1 MVDFSRP
8 KQAETIWLQ
17 IEKYWEHR
25 SHPSGKR
32 FLGSIRISKQCSEK
46 LLDITVQNLGR
57 VRSLTFDS
65 LCERFDAY
73 DAQRYWIRII
83 TLALSEYAYYSEDDF
98 WQGVCAR
105 LNLQNTQGT
114 QNTLRDVV
122 RQGSDLL
129 GLKVTRDKR
138 NGGVRCVSTLCLQSG
153 IPQQNLSHFAQLLE
167 EIARQYDWWDI
178 AHAEPEDL
186 SQLLYEFCQ
195 QNHPQ
200 WGKLRTFLKSSCTD
214 SDEEAEPVSG
224 ELLQGLAVVAQALER
239 QGLEPAVLQD
249 AHQREQLLQNFCLP
263 NTFFLRSWDNL
274 IQVLTPQEKN
284 SNDRRKLVS
293 WRKKPLLLMLDVVDS
308 RDIQLVLP
316 AQMLWQPAW
325 RNCRGTYAQIKEP
338 DWETTLP
345 IDGALEIPELTLR
358 ISDMVQSWVWHL
370 RSHTDESLTEWHCQ
384 GVTQDFPVLIF
395 DAWTGDCLVL
405 PHGLKGKTEIIC
417 FYDRTVQ
424 LRMSD
429 GIELIDSFVP
439 CSISGWRGQQLQL
452 ISEKAQ
458 LTIGSAQSTQVI
470 DWDNS
475 QTNYPQLRG
484 IKLKCKETT
493 YLEVPSIWHPP
504 ISLLDTINIQVEDI
518 KNRKVLTEL
527 NEQISLSLSG
537 WQPIPLSR
545 WISQSGTYVVKLWSG
560 NERWSEKFEFKSNFS
575 LEQSRPISSIQ
586 VYDRT
591 NHPIEIPQQISSI
604 GEFWLKE
611 LTLRNLWTL
620 EEVRFLLSNGQQN
633 YSFIRQANV
642 SGVLSFNLAV
652 LRDTLSES
660 DAYGFRYQRSGEDCH
675 SLIEIPAEEIKH
687 TWTRQGIDLSGLQ
700 PGQSY
705 HFLLW
710 NFLQPD
716 QKAMRINID
725 ESKIAESESN
735 KFQAKLQQLQKKY
748 NSNITANQEI
758 DNNIISISLVD
769 ITHPGIFFVQLQS
782 STQQKILGLWSNIFE
797 RESLILPNDINND
810 YLFNILNN
818 EPVEDFIKLIKQVN
832 FEIERS
838 QISEGMSSLQNG
850 EGYLPY
856 WLDRNL
862 MTQKINSIIS
872 PIILPPPPPPIKP
885 KTYWLKIT
893 TNNTSGIR
901 KEFCKRFSTQLK
913 KTGLERSIKRIIEKK
928 LPEYLLVQIE
938 DHQYLPRLKKILTNL
953 ELDLHTSIELT
964 EWR

>member
-46 LLDITVQNLGR
+46 LLDITVQNLSR

-153 IPQQNLSHFAQLLE
+153 IPQQNLGHFAQLLE

-186 SQLLYEFCQ
+186 SQLLYELCQ

-200 WGKLRTFLKSSCTD
+200 WRKLRRFLESSCTD
-214 SDEEAEPVSG
+214 SEEDAEPVSG
-224 ELLQGLAVVAQALER
+224 ELLQGLAIVAQALER
-239 QGLEPAVLQD
+239 QGLQPAVLQD
-249 AHQREQLLQNFCLP
+249 THQREQLLQNFCLP

-274 IQVLTPQEKN
+274 IKVLTPQEKS

-293 WRKKPLLLMLDVVDS
+293 LRKKPLLLMLDISNSMDV
-308 RDIQLVLP
+308 QLVLS
-316 AQMLWQPAW
+316 AQTLWQPDW
-325 RNCRGTYAQIKEP
+325 RNWRGTYAQIQENG
-338 DWETTLP
+338 WETTLP
-345 IDGALEIPELTLR
+345 RDGALEIPELTLPLCN
-358 ISDMVQSWVWHL
+358 VAQGWVWHL
-370 RSHTDESLTEWHCQ
+370 RSHTGKSLIEWRCQ
-384 GVTQDFPVLIF
+384 GVAQDFPVLIF
-395 DAWTGDCLVL
+395 DAWTGDRLVL

-417 FYDRTVQ
+417 FYDKTIQ

-484 IKLKCKETT
+484 IKLKRKEST
-493 YLEVPSIWHPP
+493 YLEVPSIWYPLITLP
-504 ISLLDTINIQVEDI
+504 KTLNIQIEDI
-518 KNRKVLTEL
+518 ENREVLTES
-527 NEQISLSLSG
+527 NEQVRLSTNSN
-537 WQPIPLSR
+537 WQQITLSR
-545 WISQSGTYVVKLWSG
+545 WIKRSGTYVVKLWSG
-560 NERWSEKFEFKSNFS
+560 SERWSEKFELKSSFS
-575 LEQSRPISSIQ
+575 FEQPRPISSIQ
-586 VYDRT
+586 VCNPT
-591 NHPIEIPQQISSI
+591 NHPVETPRQISSS
-604 GEFWLKE
+604 GEFWLEE
-611 LTLRNLWTL
+611 LALRNLWPL
-620 EEVRFLLSNGQQN
+620 EEVGFLLSNGQEN
-633 YSFIRQANV
+633 YNFVRQANP
-642 SGVLSFNLAV
+642 SGVLSLNLAV
-652 LRDTLSES
+652 LRDVLSES
-660 DAYGFRYQRSGEDCH
+660 DWYRLSYQRLGEERC
-675 SLIEIPAEEIKH
+675 SLLEISTGESVSC
-687 TWTRQGIDLSGLQ
+687 TWTQQAIHLSGLR

-705 HFLLW
+705 TLSLW
-710 NFLQPD
+710 NLLRPEQPSLSFQLENSQEYYIVPLQD
-716 QKAMRINID
+716 LL
-725 ESKIAESESN
+725 SN
-735 KFQAKLQQLQKKY
+735 NL
-748 NSNITANQEI
+748 
-758 DNNIISISLVD
+758 
-769 ITHPGIFFVQLQS
+769 GIFYAELERLMASPQGLGWWTNIQEKKSFILPDDLNEDYCFNSEQVRRGISNLQS
-782 STQQKILGLWSNIFE
+782 C
-797 RESLILPNDINND
+797 
-810 YLFNILNN
+810 
-818 EPVEDFIKLIKQVN
+818 
-832 FEIERS
+832 
-838 QISEGMSSLQNG
+838 
-850 EGYLPY
+850 EGYLPD
-856 WLDRNL
+856 WIDQSLLIKKMENIL
-862 MTQKINSIIS
+862 LSSI
-872 PIILPPPPPPIKP
+872 PPITASPGSSPPKP
-885 KTYWLKIT
+885 QKLTYSLDIK
-893 TNNTSGIR
+893 NNTPTIR
-901 KEFCKRFSTQLK
+901 NAFCKKFSAELK
-913 KTGLERSIKRIIEKK
+913 KAGLGQSIQLIKDPVLKD
-928 LPEYLLVQIE
+928 LLRVKIE
-938 DHQYLPRLKKILTNL
+938 DQQHIPILKGILAAL
-953 ELDLHTSIELT
+953 ELALHTNIKLT
-964 EWR
+964 AWG

>member
-25 SHPSGKR
+25 SHPSGQR

-83 TLALSEYAYYSEDDF
+83 TLALSEYAYYSEEDF

-138 NGGVRCVSTLCLQSG
+138 NRGVRCVSTLCLQSG

-239 QGLEPAVLQD
+239 QGLKAAVLQD
-249 AHQREQLLQNFCLP
+249 THQREQRLQNFCLP

-274 IQVLTPQEKN
+274 IKVLTHQEKG
-284 SNDRRKLVS
+284 SNYRRKLVS
-293 WRKKPLLLMLDVVDS
+293 LRKKPLLLMLDISNSMDV
-308 RDIQLVLP
+308 QLVLS
-316 AQMLWQPAW
+316 AQTLWQPDW
-325 RNCRGTYAQIKEP
+325 RNWRGTYAQIQENG
-338 DWETTLP
+338 WETTLP
-345 IDGALEIPELTLR
+345 RDGALEIPELTLR
-358 ISDMVQSWVWHL
+358 ICNMVQSWAWHL

-395 DAWTGDCLVL
+395 DAWTGDRVI
-405 PHGLKGKTEIIC
+405 PSNKLKGTTEIIC
-417 FYDRTVQ
+417 FYDRNIQ
-424 LRMSD
+424 LRLSD

-504 ISLLDTINIQVEDI
+504 ISLPDTINIQVEDI

-560 NERWSEKFEFKSNFS
+560 NERWSEKFEFKSNFP

-591 NHPIEIPQQISSI
+591 NHPIEIPQQISSS
-604 GEFWLKE
+604 GQFWLKE
-611 LTLRNLWTL
+611 LELKNLWPL
-620 EEVRFLLSNGQQN
+620 EEVEFNLSNGRESED
-633 YSFIRQANV
+633 YEFVRQADA
-642 SGVLSFNLAV
+642 SGILFLSLAA
-652 LRDTLSES
+652 LRDVLPDSDWYSLS
-660 DAYGFRYQRSGEDCH
+660 YQRSGENRYR
-675 SLIEIPAEEIKH
+675 LIEIATEEIKH
-687 TWTRQGIDLSGLQ
+687 IWSRQEVHISGLRPNISYDLS
-700 PGQSY
+700 
-705 HFLLW
+705 LW
-710 NFLQPD
+710 NLLKPEE
-716 QKAMRINID
+716 KEILVNID
-725 ESKIAESESN
+725 KSSSS
-735 KFQAKLQQLQKKY
+735 FQCDEL
-748 NSNITANQEI
+748 E
-758 DNNIISISLVD
+758 NIITVSLANID
-769 ITHPGIFFVQLQS
+769 TLGIFLVQLNLSANS
-782 STQQKILGLWSNIFE
+782 SSQVIGWWSNIWDNRNTIFPDE
-797 RESLILPNDINND
+797 LDNN
-810 YLFNILNN
+810 YCFNILGN
-818 EPVEDFIKLIKQVN
+818 EDLDDFHDLADKIHFDDEHIRKGI
-832 FEIERS
+832 
-838 QISEGMSSLQNG
+838 SSLQSN
-850 EGYLPY
+850 EGYLPD
-856 WLDRNL
+856 WLD
-862 MTQKINSIIS
+862 QD
-872 PIILPPPPPPIKP
+872 
-885 KTYWLKIT
+885 
-893 TNNTSGIR
+893 
-901 KEFCKRFSTQLK
+901 
-913 KTGLERSIKRIIEKK
+913 
-928 LPEYLLVQIE
+928 LL
-938 DHQYLPRLKKILTNL
+938 LKKIQSILPSNISSVTNSPKSSPPKPQKLTYSLDIKNNTPTIRNAFCKKFSAELKKAGLGQSIQLIKDPVLKDLLRVKIEDQQHIPILKGILAAL
-953 ELDLHTSIELT
+953 ELALHTNIKLT
-964 EWR
+964 AWG